1 MALSRAKQ
9 RQIMRDDAKRR
20 NARAAADLEAIVA
33 SHSPLPTVDPYH
45 VSRGI
50 TGEASPNNRV
60 HRVSDNCWD
69 TMLVISDG
77 HVKRMGATRAIGYTR
92 KNDIGSILPNT
103 VKVTRNG
110 VTTVVP
116 ASSFRKE
123 RNVTTRVKAAQV
135 SHTLAAS
142 DCASMAATVGFIGN
156 VE

>member
-33 SHSPLPTVDPYH
+33 SNSPLPTVDQYH

-50 TGEASPNNRV
+50 TGEPSPNNRV
-60 HRVSDNCWD
+60 HRASDNCWD
-69 TMLVISDG
+69 TMFVISDG

-123 RNVTTRVKAAQV
+123 RNVTKRAATAQV
-135 SHTLAAS
+135 TQVPEVLR
-142 DCASMAATVGFIGN
+142 MAATVGYIGN